1 MAQLEQ
7 RKVKVVLGKVRNF
20 AASKARRVEEL
31 EELNGRIVQ
40 NILASVEI
48 GATAFGMGF
57 LRGYYGEKAAIL
69 GLPIDAATGLLLHGV
84 AYGLGFA
91 GGKVARFAASNLHNV
106 ANGALATWAAATGA
120 ELGLKKRVP
129 VDPAPQQE
137 PVPPAVPVSS
147 GEVAVGA
154 LPQVASPPAQP
165 PQQPFGALPQGQM
178 PPWQNFWGMQANPW
192 GMQGGAPWG
201 PQPSPNALTQE
212 ELAAAAMW
220 NRTAA

>member
-7 RKVKVVLGKVRNF
+7 RNVKVVIDKVRNF

-31 EELNGRIVQ
+31 EEMNGRIMQ
-40 NILASVEI
+40 NILASLEI

-91 GGKVARFAASNLHNV
+91 GGKIARFAAQNIHNV

-120 ELGLKKRVP
+120 ELGLKKRPP
-129 VDPAPQQE
+129 VDPQQPQQE
-137 PVPPAVPVSS
+137 PVPPAAPLAA
-147 GEVAVGA
+147 GEAIGA
-154 LPQVASPPAQP
+154 LPQVASPPAP
-165 PQQPFGALPQGQM
+165 PQSHPALPMQQQM
-178 PPWQNFWGMQANPW
+178 PAWQNFWGMQANPW
-192 GMQGGAPWG
+192 GMQGPAPWG
-201 PQPSPNALTQE
+201 AQPSPNALTHE
-212 ELAAAAMW
+212 ELAAAASW
-220 NRTAA
+220 NRAAA

>member
-7 RKVKVVLGKVRNF
+7 GKVKVVLGKVRNF

-40 NILASVEI
+40 NILATVEI

-91 GGKVARFAASNLHNV
+91 GGKVARFAAQNIHNV
-106 ANGALATWAAATGA
+106 ANGALATWAASTGA

-129 VDPAPQQE
+129 VDPPQE
-137 PVPPAVPVSS
+137 PVQPPAPPASA
-147 GEVAVGA
+147 GEVIAGA
-154 LPQVASPPAQP
+154 LPQVVSAQP
-165 PQQPFGALPQGQM
+165 PQQHAALPMAQM
-178 PPWQNFWGMQANPW
+178 PPWQNMW
-192 GMQGGAPWG
+192 GMQGNPWAMQGAGPWG
-201 PQPSPNALTQE
+201 PQPSANALTHE
-212 ELAAAAMW
+212 ELAAAASW
-220 NRTAA
+220 NRSMA

>member
-7 RKVKVVLGKVRNF
+7 GKVKVVLGKVRNF

-40 NILASVEI
+40 NILASLEI

-91 GGKVARFAASNLHNV
+91 GGKMARFAAQNIHNV

-120 ELGLKKRVP
+120 ELGLKKRPP
-129 VDPAPQQE
+129 VDSPQDPIQ
-137 PVPPAVPVSS
+137 PPSPPLSA
-147 GEVAVGA
+147 GEVIAGA
-154 LPQVASPPAQP
+154 LPQVAAPPAP
-165 PQQPFGALPQGQM
+165 PQPYAALP
-178 PPWQNFWGMQANPW
+178 MQ
-192 GMQGGAPWG
+192 Q
-201 PQPSPNALTQE
+201 Q
-212 ELAAAAMW
+212 
-220 NRTAA
+220 

>member
-7 RKVKVVLGKVRNF
+7 GKVKVVLGKVRNF

-40 NILASVEI
+40 NILASLEI

-91 GGKVARFAASNLHNV
+91 GGKVARFAAQNIHNV

-120 ELGLKKRVP
+120 ELGLKKRLP
-129 VDPAPQQE
+129 GDAPQE
-137 PVPPAVPVSS
+137 PVQPPAPPVSS
-147 GEVAVGA
+147 GEVVAGA
-154 LPQVASPPAQP
+154 LPQVVSPPAQP
-165 PQQPFGALPQGQM
+165 PQPLGALPMPQM
-178 PPWQNFWGMQANPW
+178 PPWQNMWGMQANPW
-192 GMQGGAPWG
+192 GMQGAVPWG
-201 PQPSPNALTQE
+201 PQPSPNALTHE
-212 ELAAAAMW
+212 ELAAAASW
-220 NRTAA
+220 NRAIA

>member
-40 NILASVEI
+40 NILATVEI

-91 GGKVARFAASNLHNV
+91 GGKVARFAAQNIHNV

-120 ELGLKKRVP
+120 ELGVKKRPP
-129 VDPAPQQE
+129 VDPPQD
-137 PVPPAVPVSS
+137 PVLPPAPPASA
-147 GEVAVGA
+147 GEVIAGA
-154 LPQVASPPAQP
+154 LPQVVSAQP
-165 PQQPFGALPQGQM
+165 PQLHAALPMAQM
-178 PPWQNFWGMQANPW
+178 PLWQMQANPW
-192 GMQGGAPWG
+192 GMQGAGPWG
-201 PQPSPNALTQE
+201 PQPSANALTHE
-212 ELAAAAMW
+212 ELAAAASW
-220 NRTAA
+220 NRAMT